1 MVGFVQSLFSWSGAH
16 SKQVNQKNTIGSIRF
31 VLIGCEAIH
40 ELALASRSKYSPTR
54 MAHERSSEQRKGWFW
69 CAFWIGI
76 PFYIWPYFHE
86 SRVSCVRAIART
98 VQMMVFTHVGRAVCL
113 ILILLWLG
121 VHNKQVIQESTLV
134 PIRFAFLSCEDCN
147 NLALKKKKRREIILL
162 EVNASAREILRRLN
176 CIHRSI
182 TRLAELL
189 HLTNSTDNH
198 PWSGRPR
205 VTTPQ
210 PCVTTVTACFTAKKK
225 KSLMKTKM
233 FF

>member
-86 SRVSCVRAIART
+86 SSVNHLCATAQKAWMTFFCTCRSWGLSHFNFVCVC
-98 VQMMVFTHVGRAVCL
+98 V
-113 ILILLWLG
+113 LLG
-121 VHNKQVIQESTLV
+121 SQNKQVKLEEHFCFHQT
-134 PIRFAFLSCEDCN
+134 FFFFL
-147 NLALKKKKRREIILL
+147 L
-162 EVNASAREILRRLN
+162 
-176 CIHRSI
+176 
-182 TRLAELL
+182 
-189 HLTNSTDNH
+189 
-198 PWSGRPR
+198 WSKP
-205 VTTPQ
+205 
-210 PCVTTVTACFTAKKK
+210 
-225 KSLMKTKM
+225 
-233 FF
+233 